1 MKSLFIKTMAYSMF
15 ILLFMSCKKDE
26 TKVVAGIGTAPV
38 LTSTQTSLVLSAGNA
53 AQTAAVF
60 SWTASSFGYS
70 AGVSYAVQ
78 IDVTGNNFKAPK
90 EIALGQLLTKTY
102 TVGDLNDVVNQ
113 LGLTPGA
120 AGSIDVRI
128 KASIS
133 DNYTPAY
140 SNVFKVA
147 VTPYLVAIVY
157 PSLYVPGSYQ
167 GWAPATAAKVSSV
180 AGDQSYEGYVNFPD
194 ASTQFKF
201 TSDPDFNHVNY
212 GTSAPGTLNAG
223 GGDNLTVTGAGYYLL
238 KANTKTLTY
247 SATKAVWAMIGDAA
261 GSWDA
266 DTPMTYDVASGTWT
280 VTKALVVGS
289 FKFRANGAYDLNFG
303 VNKDGKFVYGGD
315 NIPVT
320 VAGTYKVVLNLSV
333 PGNYTYNLIKQ

>member
-1 MKSLFIKTMAYSMF
+1 MKLFLKTMAYSMF

-26 TKVVAGIGTAPV
+26 TKVVAGTGTAPV
-38 LTSTQTSLVLSAGNA
+38 LTSTQTSLVLSVANA
-53 AQTAAVF
+53 TQTAAVF
-60 SWTASSFGYS
+60 NWTASSFGYS
-70 AGVSYAVQ
+70 AGVSYALQ
-78 IDVTGNNFKAPK
+78 
-90 EIALGQLLTKTY
+90 IALGQLLTKTY

-113 LGLTPGA
+113 LGLAPGA

-212 GTSAPGTLNAG
+212 GTSSPGTLNAG
-223 GGDNLTVTGAGYYLL
+223 GGDNLTVNGAGYYLL

-247 SATKAVWAMIGDAA
+247 SATKAVWAVIGDAA

-280 VTKALVVGS
+280 VTKALIVGD
-289 FKFRANGAYDLNFG
+289 FKFRANGTYDLNFG
-303 VNKDGKFVYGGD
+303 VTDSKFVFNGG
-315 NIPVT
+315 NIHVAA
-320 VAGTYKVVLNLSV
+320 AGTYKVVLNLSI